1 MNKKF
6 FTLIA
11 SALMLVASFGTVNAA
26 VEIGGTGGAAT
37 ELPYGNSGNLYQ
49 LNATTTGTG
58 GTIFKLAVSKDA
70 KVYASSAS
78 FSNFGES
85 LWCVNIS
92 KENQGA
98 NPKFDFTNKSTGHL
112 LAVSDADRSFAT
124 AADSINLNFGMYSGW
139 GFSKTYEADLQNNR
153 AFSTY
158 YTADSV
164 YVLVNQGVVAGKMR
178 VGIKGFRA
186 DALEFPGG
194 DVYSDPTVLRF
205 TVFEPADLILNA
217 NEFNTKLNT
226 QAAANVK
233 LKFTPDRNNT
243 SLQNP
248 WSDNSLRASDSP
260 LGVRWMRFQKDIN
273 NDQTFL
279 RVDTS
284 YANSVGVKFLNFAF
298 DSVALEIQNQY
309 DFQVRYSVTSDSISI
324 QVFQA
329 RFNLEEAANWATSR
343 ATTTGINTGL
353 VPAADSL
360 LVKLQDLVKADAIR
374 IITIGTEPVNT
385 KAEFGIGG
393 CAPTGINLTS
403 LGNDLYVIKKGEL
416 TLVVPI
422 YTDTVAPKWIKLDDA
437 AVGGTVDPNYIPAYQ
452 WAVEKIRTDH
462 PEISPIRIT
471 NREFPNIVV
480 NNLQLRDDATSSLYG
495 TGIDKTNFTA
505 VPLEQKRDSLLGY
518 KYITND
524 DSRFNTYVF
533 NYLHRYNDEQ
543 FLNVKKIGSDTSLFV
558 DAAKTQFELIRHR
571 TGDQRYGYYTTDI
584 QGLSRLKKV
593 AYTVKVK
600 DQSRNTNKY
609 ILINKTEKRYVVGG
623 TVAAAD
629 TAVFLLKTNN
639 TRLLD
644 GAVRPYYALV
654 DTGSY
659 RVVGSEVVKVGIAD
673 ETLWAYVQVQKET
686 RTSAFAVQEWTE
698 PLYRRFDG
706 ETYGS
711 RGIEEKFGSRDNAPQ
726 WLKLTRQNNFGIE
739 YLFENSPRGIGSPD
753 PNKPNTNDYRDDLTT
768 WGKANISFLGLY
780 NRIQYPENGDLSNY
794 TIYVDTAF
802 VKRKSNGEGSTDY
815 KEYTAKPQYMLAVRP
830 EFVKGD
836 TVFRITKDSVWDS
849 NGKVLL
855 DVTSDTTLIFRPSFT
870 RAFYI
875 FNAQDSIGR
884 ADLDNRNPGKADY
897 VGKFTYG
904 AEFTT
909 RLAFVDGVHMGDT
922 FYVLRNKPL
931 TTNIDSAYLL
941 GVPAADKHYLGAN
954 THYLPRWNRNG
965 TLAWGNST
973 DYYNN
978 TWNGK
983 SMVFQFRLIDPEGIN
998 DPKNAQSRAF
1008 LIESRNNEG
1017 FGGPTEEMGP
1027 QSGRWIKIQNGV
1039 PVVSERIDKDVAQ
1052 QNGADIFNVVAG
1064 EENNAVGNGLA
1075 PTVSTVKVIG
1085 ETGAVTILNAG
1096 GKRVAISNIL
1106 GQTVAGTVISSD
1118 NATIA
1123 LPKGIVVVAVEG
1135 EAAVKAIIK

>member
-11 SALMLVASFGTVNAA
+11 SALMLVASLGTANAA
-26 VEIGGTGGAAT
+26 DEISGTGGPAAK
-37 ELPYGNSGNLYQ
+37 LPYGNSGNLYQ
-49 LNATTTGTG
+49 LDAIVGPSGTD
-58 GTIFKLAVSKDA
+58 TFKLAVSNDGILYGLLKS
-70 KVYASSAS
+70 VS

-112 LAVSDADRSFAT
+112 LAVS
-124 AADSINLNFGMYSGW
+124 AADTLALATDSTDLNYGVYSGW
-139 GFSKTYEADLQNNR
+139 GFSKTYEDYLQDDR

-164 YVLVNQGVVAGKMR
+164 YVLVNKGILNDTMR
-178 VGIKGFRA
+178 VGVKAFRA
-186 DALEFPGG
+186 DAIDYPSGA
-194 DVYSDPTVLRF
+194 VYTDPDVLRF
-205 TVFEPADLILNA
+205 TINEPANLILNA

-233 LKFTPDRNNT
+233 LTFTPDRNNT

-248 WSDNSLRASDSP
+248 WSDNSLWATEV
-260 LGVRWMRFQKDIN
+260 GTHTGYMRFQKNKDDN
-273 NDQTFL
+273 KTFL

-298 DSVALEIQNQY
+298 DSVAVTIPNQY
-309 DFQVRYSVTSDSISI
+309 EFQVRYDVTRDSISI
-324 QVFQA
+324 QVYEA
-329 RFNLEEAANWATSR
+329 RFNLDDNPTWYNSYVTSD
-343 ATTTGINTGL
+343 
-353 VPAADSL
+353 PDSL
-360 LVKLQDLVKADAIR
+360 LVKLQDLVTQDKIR

-393 CAPTGINLTS
+393 CEPVGINLTS
-403 LGNDLYVIKKGEL
+403 LDNDLYVIKKGEL

-422 YTDTVAPKWIKLDDA
+422 YTDTLGPKWVKLDDA

-452 WAVEKIRTDH
+452 WAIEKTRKDH

-471 NREFPNIVV
+471 NREFPNVHLTV
-480 NNLQLRDDATSSLYG
+480 NSLQLKEDADVTLYG
-495 TGIDKTNFTA
+495 TGVKKENFTA
-505 VPLEQKRDSLLGY
+505 VPSAQKKDSLLGY
-518 KYITND
+518 KYITED

-533 NYLHRYNDEQ
+533 NYLHKYNDEQ
-543 FLNVKKIGSDTSLFV
+543 FLNVKKIGTDTSLFV
-558 DAAKTQFELIRHR
+558 DVAKTQFELTRYY
-571 TGDQRYGYYTTDI
+571 TGDQRYGYYTNDI
-584 QGLSRLKKV
+584 PDLSRLKKV

-609 ILINKTEKRYVVGG
+609 ISVNKLEKRYVVA
-623 TVAAAD
+623 TNVAD

-639 TRLLD
+639 TRLID
-644 GAVRPYYALV
+644 GAVKPYYALV

-659 RVVGSEVVKVGIAD
+659 AVAANEEVVKVGIAD

-711 RGIEEKFGSRDNAPQ
+711 RDIKELFGSTANAPQ
-726 WLKLTRQNNFGIE
+726 WLKFTKQNNWGSEF
-739 YLFENSPRGIGSPD
+739 LFENSRRGAGSPD
-753 PNKPNTNDYRDDLTT
+753 PNKPNTNDYRDGLTAQ
-768 WGKANISFLGLY
+768 GNNISFLGLY
-780 NRIQYPENGDLSNY
+780 NLSQYPENGDKSNY

-836 TVFRITKDSVWDS
+836 TLF
-849 NGKVLL
+849 
-855 DVTSDTTLIFRPSFT
+855 IFRQDSIWSSSGELIGINPGSIDTIPRNIAFT
-870 RAFYI
+870 RGFYI
-875 FNAQDSIGR
+875 FNAQDSIGS
-884 ADLDNRNPGKADY
+884 ADADNNDPRRADY

-922 FYVLRNKPL
+922 FYVLRKNPL
-931 TTNIDSAYLL
+931 TTDIDSAYLL
-941 GVPAADKHYLGAN
+941 TQVHFADKHYLGAN
-954 THYLPRWNRNG
+954 THYLPRWHRNG
-965 TLAWGNST
+965 NPLWGTTST

-978 TWNGK
+978 RWNGK

-1039 PVVSERIDKDVAQ
+1039 PVVSQLIDKDEAQ
-1052 QNGADIFNVVAG
+1052 QNGAEIFNVTAG
-1064 EENNAVGNGLA
+1064 TENKAVGNELA
-1075 PTVSTVKVIG
+1075 PAVSTVKVLG
-1085 ETGAVTILNAG
+1085 ETGAVTILNAS
-1096 GKRVAISNIL
+1096 GKKVAITNIL
-1106 GQTVAGTVISSD
+1106 GQTVAGQILSSD

-1123 LPKGIVVVAVEG
+1123 LPKGIVVVAIEG
-1135 EAAVKAIIK
+1135 EAAVKAIVK